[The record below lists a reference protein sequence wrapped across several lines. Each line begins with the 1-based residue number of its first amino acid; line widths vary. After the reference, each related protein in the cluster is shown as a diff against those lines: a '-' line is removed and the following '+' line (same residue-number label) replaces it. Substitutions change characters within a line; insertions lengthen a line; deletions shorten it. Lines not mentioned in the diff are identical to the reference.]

1 MKSDA
6 DEIEAAVNLL
16 SAMVSFLQATADG
29 LSFEEL
35 HWKPSPSE
43 FSLVEHVCHV
53 RDLEREGFGIRIE
66 RLLREVNP
74 ALPDFDGAA
83 IALARDYNSGDFAD
97 ALDEFRTARSANVAR
112 LAGLDANELARS
124 GTQEGVGRVSL
135 GDIPGK
141 MQEHDEAHRAEILAL
156 RERLD
161 EGLP

>member
-1 MKSDA
+1 MIGPEVVLGARVTVKSH
-6 DEIEAAVNLL
+6 AVITGWTELGDDC
-16 SAMVSFLQATADG
+16 MVWPFATVG
-29 LSFEEL
+29 EVPQVLKF
-35 HWKPSPSE
+35 KG
-43 FSLVEHVCHV
+43 
-53 RDLEREGFGIRIE
+53 ERT
-66 RLLREVNP
+66 RLII
-74 ALPDFDGAA
+74 GA
-83 IALARDYNSGDFAD
+83 RCTHDQV
-97 ALDEFRTARSANVAR
+97 ARSANVAR